1 MDDVTNFYDKFMG
14 FLQDPDTKRQNSGKG
29 LMEEIVGVDYSSLK
43 QTDAAIFTLPPSKV
57 PYDDKPGKC
66 VNPPDAALKQ

>member
-1 MDDVTNFYDKFMG
+1 
-14 FLQDPDTKRQNSGKG
+14 
-29 LMEEIVGVDYSSLK
+29 MEEIVGVDYSSLK